1 MRALI
6 ASLVTASVMG
16 WLVAPATAD
25 DVSRPMAAAAL
36 SLCEGVVRTPGDD
49 KAQRLA
55 RLDEGVRMSEAAV
68 AADSQD
74 PRAYLALFCNLGKQ
88 LDAAGL
94 SWRAFDRLRR
104 AQAAINRAHQ
114 LAPDDPDVLVAK
126 GELLRH
132 VPRPLGGDPPMGLA
146 LFRRAVEVAPDHVA
160 ARLHLARAMADDRV
174 PGARAKVYEALAVAK
189 RRGALREE
197 SEAQDLLASLK
208 D

>member
-6 ASLVTASVMG
+6 ASVVMASVIG
-16 WLVAPATAD
+16 WLVAPAGAD

-36 SLCEGVVRTPGDD
+36 SLCEGVEHTPGDD
-49 KAQRLA
+49 KARRLA
-55 RLDEGVRMSEAAV
+55 RLDDGVRMSEAAV
-68 AADSQD
+68 AADPED
-74 PRAYLALFCNLGKQ
+74 ARAHLALFCNLGRQ
-88 LDAAGL
+88 LDAAGV
-94 SWRAFDRLRR
+94 SWRGFERLRR

-126 GELLRH
+126 GEMLRH
-132 VPRPLGGDPPMGLA
+132 VPRPLGGDPTMGLA
-146 LFRRAVEVAPDHVA
+146 LLRRAVEVAPDHVA

-197 SEAQDLLASLK
+197 SEAQALLASLE